1 MRRRR
6 YHSVDPTKPSIERQR
21 SGRGRGDS
29 ARYSSLTDP
38 DACGWRIVDGGVW
51 MERLE
56 ERLSGYCASSRQ
68 FVLFEYVSTG
78 VLAGIG
84 TIDLV
89 LG

>member
-1 MRRRR
+1 
-6 YHSVDPTKPSIERQR
+6 
-21 SGRGRGDS
+21 
-29 ARYSSLTDP
+29 
-38 DACGWRIVDGGVW
+38 

-89 LG
+89 LGLVLG